1 MTSEEMGSKY
11 RRLINDSHTLND
23 NEYYGTEY
31 FMLPN
36 ESGTTHV
43 SIVAEN
49 GDAVAVSTTINEWFV
64 LFFTMFL
71 IHTFFLIFHVFLYVF
86 LHA

>member
-11 RRLINDSHTLND
+11 RRLINDSYTLNE

-49 GDAVAVSTTINEWFV
+49 GDAVAVSTTINEWYAILVV
-64 LFFTMFL
+64 LSL
-71 IHTFFLIFHVFLYVF
+71 YSYVF
-86 LHA
+86 LSILI

>member
-1 MTSEEMGSKY
+1 MTSEEIGSKY
-11 RRLINDSHTLND
+11 RRLINDSSSLNE

-49 GDAVAVSTTINEWFV
+49 GDAVAVSSTINEWFV
-64 LFFTMFL
+64 S
-71 IHTFFLIFHVFLYVF
+71 LYSF
-86 LHA
+86 MP